1 MNDQPV
7 KAHLRFCAFIL
18 GFGEAHFFIDQGIF
32 DQIKIPDKNNDNN
45 LRKRILRKNIKHMQ
59 KSHYYFFLKSI
70 YIPFFGKKAC
80 LARQRMVVKTTVN
93 Y

>member
-1 MNDQPV
+1 MYERVN
-7 KAHLRFCAFIL
+7 
-18 GFGEAHFFIDQGIF
+18 E
-32 DQIKIPDKNNDNN
+32 
-45 LRKRILRKNIKHMQ
+45 ILRRNIKHMQ
-59 KSHYYFFLKSI
+59 KSHYYFFLKSM